1 MLKGSKTIKI
11 MKRSKSRRV
20 LKLLFAY
27 KQTRNIDVLRQQG
40 KSRLKILYLAV
51 LNVLS
56 IVLA

>member
-11 MKRSKSRRV
+11 MKRSKNRRG

-40 KSRLKILYLAV
+40 KSRLKILHLAV

>member
-11 MKRSKSRRV
+11 MKRNKSRRV

>member
-1 MLKGSKTIKI
+1 